1 MVIILMG
8 VTGSGKTTVGLAL
21 AESLHWQFVDA
32 DEFHSPTNV
41 AKMRAGVRLD
51 DADRAPWLASLHDA
65 IGGWLQA
72 GTNVVLACSAL
83 KQAYRERLLVSPE
96 VRLVYLRGNPELI
109 SQRLSQRHG
118 HYMDPTLLASQFATL
133 EEPEGVIA
141 VDVDASIESIV
152 SEIRGALGLLP
163 PPPPIRQNSWNQ

>member
-32 DEFHSPTNV
+32 DDFHSPANV
-41 AKMRAGVRLD
+41 AKMRAGIPLD

-65 IGGWLQA
+65 IRGWLQT

-83 KQAYRERLLVSPE
+83 KQAYREELLVSPN
-96 VRLVYLRGNPELI
+96 VRLVYLRGNCDLI
-109 SQRLSQRHG
+109 AHRLSLRHG
-118 HYMDPTLLASQFATL
+118 HYMDPKLLASQFATL
-133 EEPEGVIA
+133 EEPDDAIA
-141 VDVDASIESIV
+141 VNIETNV
-152 SEIRGALGLLP
+152 PEIIAA
-163 PPPPIRQNSWNQ
+163 IRKTLVL

>member
-32 DEFHSPTNV
+32 DDFHPPANI
-41 AKMRAGVRLD
+41 AKMRAGIPLD

-65 IGGWLQA
+65 IVGWLQT

-83 KQAYRERLLVSPE
+83 KRAYREKLLVGPE
-96 VRLVYLRGNPELI
+96 VTFVYLRGNPKLI
-109 SQRLSQRHG
+109 SQRLAQRHG
-118 HYMDPTLLASQFATL
+118 HYMDPNLLDSQFATL
-133 EEPEGVIA
+133 EEPQGAIT
-141 VDVDASIESIV
+141 VDVDAEVPEIV
-152 SEIRGALGLLP
+152 RRIREALE
-163 PPPPIRQNSWNQ
+163 R